1 MLSCDAVLHG
11 DHMYH
16 SLSTLCEARARHAI
30 GLKLACVWYAIVH
43 YTTGISSTDVHL
55 VITRSPSILKERLL
69 SSCVYWQTSCDDVVT
84 RHLSTALSPCYWWS
98 SQTSV
103 IHPSL
108 VAFTDNLHGLGTSVT
123 FVHMVGSLLTSAVW
137 CDDSS
142 LVQG

>member
-30 GLKLACVWYAIVH
+30 GLKFACVWYAIVH
-43 YTTGISSTDVHL
+43 CTNGIASIDVHL
-55 VITRSPSILKERLL
+55 VITRGPSILKATSKQLWILTNLLMMMSWDIITRQRCRL
-69 SSCVYWQTSCDDVVT
+69 VIGGD
-84 RHLSTALSPCYWWS
+84 HN
-98 SQTSV
+98 SV

-108 VAFTDNLHGLGTSVT
+108 VAFTDNLDGLGTSMT
-123 FVHMVGSLLTSAVW
+123 CVHMVESLLTSAVW
-137 CDDSS
+137 CDASS